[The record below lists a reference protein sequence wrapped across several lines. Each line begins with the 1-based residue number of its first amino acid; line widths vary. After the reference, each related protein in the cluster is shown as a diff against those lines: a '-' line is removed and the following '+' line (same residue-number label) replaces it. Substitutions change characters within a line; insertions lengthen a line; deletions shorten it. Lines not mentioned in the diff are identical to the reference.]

1 MRQCTFTIKQP
12 KPILISTKL
21 KVGRCQVVLTCAT
34 RTQNYSNRPSRIF
47 YLKNSN
53 TLLLPLSQVLFK
65 LRGFPK
71 KEKIAET
78 HFTLVGESSNSSG
91 KEFRFQGMGGILD
104 IAYSKER
111 LAWELRATDS
121 GSMLMDLDK
130 LPIGFHMWKTNSG
143 MTQYLNL
150 AKVRR
155 REHIEA
161 EFHDCI
167 GKAI

>member
-1 MRQCTFTIKQP
+1 
-12 KPILISTKL
+12 
-21 KVGRCQVVLTCAT
+21 
-34 RTQNYSNRPSRIF
+34 
-47 YLKNSN
+47 
-53 TLLLPLSQVLFK
+53 
-65 LRGFPK
+65 
-71 KEKIAET
+71 
-78 HFTLVGESSNSSG
+78 
-91 KEFRFQGMGGILD
+91 MGGILD

-121 GSMLMDLDK
+121 GSMLMYLDK
-130 LPIGFHMWKTNSG
+130 LPVGFHMWKTNSG